1 MSLLASARGIVAL
14 ATRHGDLALVGLLVA
29 GIAMMILPLPTRL
42 VDALIGATMA
52 LSFAILMVTMYVRTP
67 LEFSAFPTILLFT
80 TLFRVGLNITTTRL
94 ILLNADAGEIIQ
106 TFGESTGKNLV
117 GYVRYFTDNAMS
129 MGVVSILS
137 FGVTFVLLI
146 DKIYTMVNRFYHAGP
161 GKIYIRYLKYVAFIV
176 GGILAIAGMVFFI
189 GRFNSFSAKL
199 LNLPAIGYVGR
210 VVKLLVPIAV
220 IFGVMFSIIKFIP
233 NCKVRTSSCLLGAG
247 VGTVGIWVLGFI
259 FQFIVRRSVKY
270 SVIYGS
276 LATLLFFFMFLSYL
290 WKIVF
295 SAVIA
300 SYVHQKIAESKAVKT
315 E

>member
-1 MSLLASARGIVAL
+1 MKDKSRKKKIVPEGGV
-14 ATRHGDLALVGLLVA
+14 TFVK
-29 GIAMMILPLPTRL
+29 
-42 VDALIGATMA
+42 
-52 LSFAILMVTMYVRTP
+52 SFLK
-67 LEFSAFPTILLFT
+67 EFSTNTASMISNGMVYSTLIAVIPCIAFIYAALNLFGV
-80 TLFRVGLNITTTRL
+80 LDPVVEL
-94 ILLNADAGEIIQ
+94 IENYIIQ
-106 TFGESTGKNLV
+106 TFGETTGKNLV

-176 GGILAIAGMVFFI
+176 GGILAIAGMVFFV

-199 LNLPAIGYVGR
+199 LNLPAIGYVGKVLR
-210 VVKLLVPIAV
+210 LLVPVAV

-270 SVIYGS
+270 SIIYGS

>member
-1 MSLLASARGIVAL
+1 M
-14 ATRHGDLALVGLLVA
+14 
-29 GIAMMILPLPTRL
+29 
-42 VDALIGATMA
+42 
-52 LSFAILMVTMYVRTP
+52 
-67 LEFSAFPTILLFT
+67 
-80 TLFRVGLNITTTRL
+80 
-94 ILLNADAGEIIQ
+94 
-106 TFGESTGKNLV
+106 
-117 GYVRYFTDNAMS
+117 
-129 MGVVSILS
+129 
-137 FGVTFVLLI
+137 
-146 DKIYTMVNRFYHAGP
+146 
-161 GKIYIRYLKYVAFIV
+161 AFIV
-176 GGILAIAGMVFFI
+176 GGILAIAGMVFFV

-199 LNLPAIGYVGR
+199 LNLPAIGYVGKVLR
-210 VVKLLVPIAV
+210 LLVPVAV

-247 VGTVGIWVLGFI
+247 VGTAGIWILGFI

-270 SVIYGS
+270 SIIYGS